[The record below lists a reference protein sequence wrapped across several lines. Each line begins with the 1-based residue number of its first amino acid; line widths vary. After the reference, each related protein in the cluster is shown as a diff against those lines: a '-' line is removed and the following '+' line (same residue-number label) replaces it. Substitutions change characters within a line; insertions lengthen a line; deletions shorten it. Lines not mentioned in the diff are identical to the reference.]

1 MRYDSSDEEE
11 ASRSPVA
18 RKLSQSVVLPPL
30 KKQGNGEESDVS
42 TPKDIFAYMETEETN
57 K

>member
-18 RKLSQSVVLPPL
+18 RNMSQSVVLPPL
-30 KKQGNGEESDVS
+30 KKPGNGEESDLS
-42 TPKDIFAYMETEETN
+42 TPKDLFAYNETEETN